1 MSKTLKLIL
10 SIFVGLDIFVVG
22 WIGLAQL
29 RFMLFGE
36 GAIPGGGSAL
46 DMALFLLPVFVG
58 YLAGDRL
65 YYFLTYKERKE
76 KARLRREEE
85 QTKAAVTPVAVE
97 NQSQSSIWDEADWQ
111 EGETTTEGKNA
122 VAPGQSVIRKQEQ

>member
-46 DMALFLLPVFVG
+46 DMALFLLPAFFG

-65 YYFLTYKERKE
+65 FYFLTYKERKE
-76 KARLRREEE
+76 KARLRREQE
-85 QTKAAVTPVAVE
+85 QAKAALTPVALE
-97 NQSQSSIWDEADWQ
+97 DQASIWDEAEWQ
-111 EGETTTEGKNA
+111 EGEATKGKNT
-122 VAPGQSVIRKQEQ
+122 VAPGQSATRKQEQ